1 MKSIKQGYNMIKK
14 VLLAVILMASLESP
28 SSAENTPPPA
38 ESIKVPSSVADPK
51 QYGHVAPYLVVSC
64 MDFRLRDELEKFMEL
79 RVGPD
84 QYDEIV
90 LPGASLGVFNAKYP
104 HWEKTFEDIVRLS
117 LKLHKITTI
126 IFIDHR
132 DCGAY
137 KMLEGENCC
146 DTKAKETHAHA
157 VQFEAV
163 RKLLKEKFP
172 HLKVETLIMGLDGQ
186 VETVNPKDPSLP

>member
-1 MKSIKQGYNMIKK
+1 MIKK
-14 VLLAVILMASLESP
+14 FLLAVIFVASLESP
-28 SSAENTPPPA
+28 LSAENAPPLA
-38 ESIKVPSSVADPK
+38 ESIKVPSSVTDPK
-51 QYGHVAPYLVVSC
+51 QYGHSAPYLVISC

-90 LPGASLGVFNAKYP
+90 LPGASLGVFNEKYP
-104 HWEKTFEDIVRLS
+104 QWSKTFEDIVRLS

-137 KMLEGENCC
+137 KMLKGEHCC
-146 DTKAKETHAHA
+146 DSKAKETNVHA
-157 VQFEAV
+157 VQFDAV

-172 HLKVETLIMGLDGQ
+172 QLKVETLIMGLDGQ
-186 VETVNPKDPSLP
+186 VETVNPKESSLP

>member
-1 MKSIKQGYNMIKK
+1 VILCEGSNMIKK
-14 VLLAVILMASLESP
+14 FLLAVIFVASLESCA
-28 SSAENTPPPA
+28 SAENVPPPA
-38 ESIKVPSSVADPK
+38 ESIKVPSSVTDPK
-51 QYGHVAPYLVVSC
+51 QYGHAAPYLVISC

-84 QYDEIV
+84 KYDEIV
-90 LPGASLGVFNAKYP
+90 LPGASLGVFNEKYP
-104 HWEKTFEDIVRLS
+104 EWSKTFEDIIRLS

-126 IFIDHR
+126 VFIDHR

-137 KMLEGENCC
+137 KMLKGEHCC
-146 DTKAKETHAHA
+146 DNRAAETHVHA

-186 VETVNPKDPSLP
+186 VETVSPKDLSLP

>member
-1 MKSIKQGYNMIKK
+1 MRRLISSIYI
-14 VLLAVILMASLESP
+14 ILVASLGSP
-28 SSAENTPPPA
+28 LYAENTPPPA
-38 ESIKVPSSVADPK
+38 ESIVVPSSVKDPK
-51 QYGHVAPYLVVSC
+51 QYGHSAPYLVVSC

-84 QYDEIV
+84 KYDEIV
-90 LPGASLGVFNAKYP
+90 LPGASLGVFNEKYP
-104 HWEKTFEDIVRLS
+104 EWSKTFEDIVRLS

-137 KMLEGENCC
+137 KMLKGEHCC
-146 DTKAKETHAHA
+146 DDKATETHVHA

-163 RKLLKEKFP
+163 RKLIKKEFP
-172 HLKVETLIMGLDGQ
+172 SLKVETLMMGLDGQ
-186 VETVNPKDPSLP
+186 VETIPSKD